1 MRDEDNLEVV
11 QAPPTPPRPQT
22 PPPRPQTPP
31 PHNSESDKPAELDKG
46 CGSESDTEVE
56 MSEEGVASVVESDRT
71 GQVHSADSEIK
82 PDSDSG
88 LKVEP
93 DGVIM
98 GSNTQTET
106 MINST
111 SKTSPDKSVV
121 SDSNPINSS
130 DQTATLDEAASD

>member
-22 PPPRPQTPP
+22 PPP
-31 PHNSESDKPAELDKG
+31 HNSESDKLAELDKG

-56 MSEEGVASVVESDRT
+56 MSEEGVVASLVESDRT
-71 GQVHSADSEIK
+71 GQVHSSDSEIK
-82 PDSDSG
+82 PNSNSG

-111 SKTSPDKSVV
+111 SKTSPDQSVV